1 MKKST
6 LTEELNRMKN
16 LMTYKTDSYRHELN
30 EEISSYI
37 KEEMSSLLKE
47 APNDEVKEVSLQ
59 ANFNS
64 GKWKDKSMPKQEILD
79 ELREAVD
86 WLRTKSDLIKQS
98 GGIIDGKAKIL
109 TIQIEAGE
117 SQVTNYD
124 TEVDPKTQVD
134 VGVLSERRAKT
145 IQNFLTTYFKKLQK
159 DGTIDAIPIFEPPKI
174 VIGPTPWN
182 PDAGDKSTDEKFKK
196 EQFIKVNL
204 KLSPPSACLEGL
216 TIEVMYVKEPNSK
229 FPCRGGHQC
238 DDAQFDVEL
247 NKIKLDGVAN
257 LNNAKDG
264 GSRSSKFIVT
274 PQQAL
279 SILGNKPGNIMISF
293 VCKYTD
299 KRCHSSTPEV
309 RLSKGNT
316 VIYHACTP
324 SITETND
331 YRRIDVMEL
340 DACGNLIKKG
350 EEKKAAQKDEQK
362 MTPPAGLQKGW
373 LVYDIATKLPVFKP
387 SSAASDLKENIY
399 KKYLP
404 LYGYGTFDS
413 STETELY
420 KGKCNEPKIYGGWC
434 LWTGYKMNYVNNS
447 FCGGGE
453 SGSYYRFGLESTK
466 FPNAGTNATKSM
478 RSYLID
484 NCDSTNIQTEEGDI
498 IRFKKGELPKTFNL
512 RRLYAPYGVVS
523 NPSIIGST
531 SSTPF
536 KLVPNEKPNGVNF
549 TPKLFIDFVNNL
561 GGGIEQNMKS
571 VNTLISLMNVGNI
584 KGLTTNTNE
593 ISFDLYITDDTLV
606 SPIFTNSAKIDSYI
620 SKYNT
625 FKDEKLTGWVNV
637 GSYTEKVGVFSSIG
651 VGRVYE
657 KGSFKSNKLRINVP
671 DTFVDTAIIDKLISL
686 KLVGKTSKDKV
697 IALKS

>member
-16 LMTYKTDSYRHELN
+16 LMVYKTDNYRHELN
-30 EEISSYI
+30 EEMSSLL

-47 APNDEVKEVSLQ
+47 APNDEVKEVELQ
-59 ANFNS
+59 TTFES
-64 GKWKDKSMPKQEILD
+64 GKWKDTSMPKKEILG
-79 ELREAVD
+79 ELKEAIL
-86 WLRTKSDLIKQS
+86 WLETKSELIKQS
-98 GGIIDGKAKIL
+98 GGLIDGKAKIF

-117 SQVTNYD
+117 SQVPNYD
-124 TEVDPKTQVD
+124 DEVTPKIPVD
-134 VGVLSERRAKT
+134 IGVLAERRAKT
-145 IQNFLTTYFKKLQK
+145 IQKFLTAYFKGLEK
-159 DGTIDAIPIFEPPKI
+159 DGTIAAIPIFEPPKI
-174 VIGPTPWN
+174 VFGTTAWN
-182 PDAGDKSTDEKFKK
+182 PDGGDKAGDQKFKD
-196 EQFIKVNL
+196 EQFIRVNF

-216 TIEVMYVKEPNSK
+216 TVEVMYVKEPNPS

-238 DDAQFDVEL
+238 DDAIFDVYL
-247 NKIKLDGVAN
+247 NQTKLDGVAN

-264 GSRSSKFIVT
+264 GSRSSKFTVS

-293 VCKYTD
+293 VCKNTE

-309 RLSKGNT
+309 RLSKGSS

-324 SITETND
+324 SISEEND
-331 YRRIDVMEL
+331 YSKINVMEL

-350 EEKKAAQKDEQK
+350 QEKKSAQKDVEK
-362 MTPPAGLQKGW
+362 MNPPAGLQKGW
-373 LVYDIATKLPVFKP
+373 LVYDITTKLPVFKA
-387 SSAASDLKENIY
+387 SSTASDLQENMY

-404 LYGYGTFDS
+404 LYGYGTFES
-413 STETELY
+413 GKEPELY
-420 KGKCNEPKIYGGWC
+420 KGKCNESKIYGGWC
-434 LWTGYKMNYVNNS
+434 LWTGYKMNYVNDS
-447 FCGGGE
+447 FCSGGE
-453 SGSYYRFGLESTK
+453 SGSYYRFGSESNV
-466 FPNAGTNATKSM
+466 FPNAGSNATKSM
-478 RSYLID
+478 RNYLID
-484 NCDSTNIQTEEGDI
+484 NCESSNIEMEEGDI
-498 IRFKKGELPKTFNL
+498 VRFKKSDIPKTFNL
-512 RRLYAPYGVVS
+512 KRLYAPYGVVS
-523 NPSIIGST
+523 KPSIIGST

-561 GGGIEQNMKS
+561 GEGVEQNMKS

-584 KGLTTNTNE
+584 KDLTTNTNR
-593 ISFDLYITDDTLV
+593 IVFDLYITDDTLV

-637 GSYTEKVGVFSSIG
+637 GSYIEKVGVFSSIG
-651 VGRVYE
+651 VSRVYE
-657 KGSFKSNKLRINVP
+657 KGSFKSNKLRIAVP
-671 DTFVDTAIIDKLISL
+671 DTDVDTAIIDKLISL